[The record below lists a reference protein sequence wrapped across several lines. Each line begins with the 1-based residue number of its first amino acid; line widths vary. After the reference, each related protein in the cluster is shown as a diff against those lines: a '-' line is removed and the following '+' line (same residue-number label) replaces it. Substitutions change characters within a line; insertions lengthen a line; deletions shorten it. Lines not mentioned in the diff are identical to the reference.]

1 MSNPQFYI
9 RRNRIFLIVSILIL
23 LLVVLWGQLV
33 VLR

>member
-9 RRNRIFLIVSILIL
+9 RRNRILLIVSILIL